1 MDMRKIVEVGREG
14 RKRGH
19 ASEVWR
25 EEEGAGMREERAESE
40 EGERGRA
47 LQSFTHGL
55 LVLRGGWDCSN
66 PSYHAPG
73 HYVAM
78 RDFMSTF
85 APTWG
90 THGDEGRLL
99 APRWASLIYT
109 SFHIVSD
116 SQCRASGLIPNWFVP
131 SQSPLPTAGTAG
143 CSGSGTPAAQF
154 GSEASRSAWR
164 MGVAWLWYA
173 DERAANI
180 CQRLA
185 RHAAGALASYKLGSC
200 DHADS
205 CAGLQLPLELSS
217 PLPSVPPMPPPIT
230 HPLMPPPLMP
240 PHTSTLPPATSHS
253 RSPSCLH
260 VHSPTPTPTP
270 TPTPKPSLP
279 PTPTPAPACVVTS
292 VHTGWL
298 SNGFILGP
306 VATALMVPPPE
317 GEESQTQQ
325 AALDTAAE
333 LLAAM
338 SINSYYSGSWVT
350 RSLMTLTS
358 SFLALPP
365 VQPLPLKSSYPSLF
379 LS

>member
-1 MDMRKIVEVGREG
+1 MESLLPPHLQPTAWSEPTELSLSRFSQFTSSLTSLLNHTDGIPLRAVLASTTPAVVYSEG
-14 RKRGH
+14 QGYGLFLS
-19 ASEVWR
+19 ASLLSSLPSTHPRR
-25 EEEGAGMREERAESE
+25 EEVRSVAVQLYLGWRRMCERSSVFTGCQEGALCG
-40 EGERGRA
+40 GRHA
-47 LQSFTHGL
+47 CLPSWKFDSRLEQEISTGSASDGDEDGIVGL
-55 LVLRGGWDCSN
+55 ILLLLATEHDS
-66 PSYHAPG
+66 PP
-73 HYVAM
+73 M

-99 APRWASLIYT
+99 APRWASLIHT

-205 CAGLQLPLELSS
+205 CAGVQLPLELSS

-240 PHTSTLPPATSHS
+240 PHTSTLPP
-253 RSPSCLH
+253 
-260 VHSPTPTPTP
+260 
-270 TPTPKPSLP
+270 
-279 PTPTPAPACVVTS
+279 
-292 VHTGWL
+292 
-298 SNGFILGP
+298 
-306 VATALMVPPPE
+306 
-317 GEESQTQQ
+317 
-325 AALDTAAE
+325 
-333 LLAAM
+333 
-338 SINSYYSGSWVT
+338 
-350 RSLMTLTS
+350 
-358 SFLALPP
+358 
-365 VQPLPLKSSYPSLF
+365 
-379 LS
+379 